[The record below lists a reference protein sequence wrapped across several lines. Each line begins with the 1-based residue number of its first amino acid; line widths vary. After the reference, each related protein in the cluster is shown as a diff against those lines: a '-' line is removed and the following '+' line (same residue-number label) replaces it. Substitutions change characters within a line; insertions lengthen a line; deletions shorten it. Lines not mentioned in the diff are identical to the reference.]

1 MLIGELADAVGL
13 PSPTI
18 RFYER
23 KGLLPAPV
31 RETNGSRV
39 YTAATITR
47 VAFIRTA
54 QAAGLTLVEIASI
67 VDLRDDGQVPCRH
80 VATMLENKLADVRTR
95 RRELAE
101 VEAELGHLIERGHHL
116 DPADCTDTDT
126 CHLLAAP
133 RPQEPARH
141 TGGGQRPDRRRLQR

>member
-23 KGLLPAPV
+23 KGLLPAPA
-31 RETNGSRV
+31 RGTNGYRV
-39 YTAATITR
+39 YTASTITR

-80 VATMLENKLADVRTR
+80 VTTLLENKLADVRTR

-101 VEAELGHLIERGHHL
+101 VEAELGHLIERGHDL
-116 DPADCTDTDT
+116 DPAECTDTDI
-126 CHLLAAP
+126 CHILALP
-133 RPQEPARH
+133 RPQEPAPH
-141 TGGGQRPDRRRLQR
+141 TEMSADRPSLQR

>member
-1 MLIGELADAVGL
+1 MLIGELANAVGL

-23 KGLLPAPV
+23 KGLLPAPA
-31 RETNGSRV
+31 RGTNGYRV
-39 YTAATITR
+39 YTASTITR

-67 VDLRDDGQVPCRH
+67 VDLRDAGQVPCRH
-80 VATMLENKLADVRTR
+80 VATLLENKLADVHTR

-101 VEAELGHLIERGHHL
+101 VEAELGHLIERGHDL
-116 DPADCTDTDT
+116 DPADCTDTDI
-126 CHLLAAP
+126 CHILASP
-133 RPQEPARH
+133 RPREPARH
-141 TGGGQRPDRRRLQR
+141 TGVPATRQS

>member
-18 RFYER
+18 RLYER
-23 KGLLPAPV
+23 KGLLPAPA
-31 RETNGSRV
+31 RGTNGYRV
-39 YTAATITR
+39 YTASTITR

-67 VDLRDDGQVPCRH
+67 VDLRDAGQVPCRH
-80 VATMLENKLADVRTR
+80 VATLLENKLADVRTR

-101 VEAELGHLIERGHHL
+101 VEAELSHLIERGHDL
-116 DPADCTDTDT
+116 DPADCTDTDI
-126 CHLLAAP
+126 CHILAAP

-141 TGGGQRPDRRRLQR
+141 TGVSATRPS

>member
-23 KGLLPAPV
+23 KGLLPAPA
-31 RETNGSRV
+31 RGTNGYRV
-39 YTAATITR
+39 YTASTITR

-80 VATMLENKLADVRTR
+80 VATLLENKLADVRIR

-101 VEAELGHLIERGHHL
+101 VEAELGHLIERGHDL
-116 DPADCTDTDT
+116 DPAECTDTDI
-126 CHLLAAP
+126 CHILAAP

-141 TGGGQRPDRRRLQR
+141 TGVPATRPS

>member
-23 KGLLPAPV
+23 KGLLPAPA
-31 RETNGSRV
+31 RGTNGYRV
-39 YTAATITR
+39 YTASTITR

-67 VDLRDDGQVPCRH
+67 VDLRDAGQVPCRH
-80 VATMLENKLADVRTR
+80 VATLLENKLAGVRTR

-101 VEAELGHLIERGHHL
+101 VEAELGHLIERGHDL
-116 DPADCTDTDT
+116 DPADCTDTDI
-126 CHLLAAP
+126 CHILAAS
-133 RPQEPARH
+133 RPQETARH
-141 TGGGQRPDRRRLQR
+141 TEMPADRPRLQR

>member
-1 MLIGELADAVGL
+1 MLIGELADVVGL

-23 KGLLPAPV
+23 KGLLPAPA
-31 RETNGSRV
+31 RGTNGYRV
-39 YTAATITR
+39 YTASTITR

-80 VATMLENKLADVRTR
+80 VATLLENKLADVRTR

-101 VEAELGHLIERGHHL
+101 VAAELGHLIERGHDL
-116 DPADCTDTDT
+116 DPAECTDTNI
-126 CHLLAAP
+126 CHILASP
-133 RPQEPARH
+133 RPQEPARR
-141 TGGGQRPDRRRLQR
+141 TGVPATRPS